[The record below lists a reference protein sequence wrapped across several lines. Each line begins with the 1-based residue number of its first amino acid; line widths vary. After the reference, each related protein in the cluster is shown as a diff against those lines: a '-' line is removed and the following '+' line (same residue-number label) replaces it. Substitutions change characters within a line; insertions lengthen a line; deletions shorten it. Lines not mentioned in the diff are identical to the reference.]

1 VRKRIEVWEAG
12 VDTAER
18 SQFVNRKF
26 QVFLPSAR
34 ILIAGL
40 LTLQMLAV
48 HVLADEPAAT
58 IATVNGTKITESD
71 LEFLYLSRAV
81 RDELRPAVRERY
93 IEQLIDRR
101 LLKEFLRGRKLQ
113 APARVVNERVARA
126 EKLITQ
132 EGLNFDQSLK
142 ELGYTRETFREEVA
156 LPLAWLEHARLAITD
171 KAIADYWKS
180 HRSKFDGTEVRA
192 SHIVKRLP
200 RDAEESDGTKAKQQL
215 TAVRQSIVSGESTF
229 ADAAGK
235 HSDSP
240 SGKDAG
246 DLGQFA
252 YKGRMPQALTQ
263 VAFQLK
269 TGDVSEPFE
278 SPFGVHILTV
288 TEVVPG
294 DLSLEDARGE
304 IFQELSAKLQAGLIS
319 QLRGKAEI
327 SRP

>member
-1 VRKRIEVWEAG
+1 M
-12 VDTAER
+12 
-18 SQFVNRKF
+18 NRKF

-132 EGLNFDQSLK
+132 EGLDFDQSLK

-304 IFQELSAKLQAGLIS
+304 IFQELSAKLQAGHIS

>member
-40 LTLQMLAV
+40 LMLQMLAV

-58 IATVNGTKITESD
+58 IATVNGTNITESD

-132 EGLNFDQSLK
+132 EGLDFDQSLK

>member
-1 VRKRIEVWEAG
+1 M
-12 VDTAER
+12 
-18 SQFVNRKF
+18 NRKF

-58 IATVNGTKITESD
+58 IATVNGTNITESD

-132 EGLNFDQSLK
+132 EGLDFDQSLK

-304 IFQELSAKLQAGLIS
+304 IFQELSAKLQAGHIS

>member
-1 VRKRIEVWEAG
+1 MR
-12 VDTAER
+12 
-18 SQFVNRKF
+18 
-26 QVFLPSAR
+26 
-34 ILIAGL
+34 
-40 LTLQMLAV
+40 
-48 HVLADEPAAT
+48 
-58 IATVNGTKITESD
+58 
-71 LEFLYLSRAV
+71 
-81 RDELRPAVRERY
+81 
-93 IEQLIDRR
+93 
-101 LLKEFLRGRKLQ
+101 
-113 APARVVNERVARA
+113 
-126 EKLITQ
+126 
-132 EGLNFDQSLK
+132 
-142 ELGYTRETFREEVA
+142 
-156 LPLAWLEHARLAITD
+156 
-171 KAIADYWKS
+171 
-180 HRSKFDGTEVRA
+180 
-192 SHIVKRLP
+192 RLP

-229 ADAAGK
+229 SDAAGK

>member
-1 VRKRIEVWEAG
+1 M
-12 VDTAER
+12 
-18 SQFVNRKF
+18 NRKF

>member
-1 VRKRIEVWEAG
+1 M
-12 VDTAER
+12 
-18 SQFVNRKF
+18 NRKF

-58 IATVNGTKITESD
+58 IATVNGTNITESD

>member
-1 VRKRIEVWEAG
+1 M
-12 VDTAER
+12 
-18 SQFVNRKF
+18 NRKF

-58 IATVNGTKITESD
+58 IATVNGTNITESD

-132 EGLNFDQSLK
+132 EGLDFDQSLK

-200 RDAEESDGTKAKQQL
+200 RDAEESDGMKAKQQL

-229 ADAAGK
+229 SDAAGK

-304 IFQELSAKLQAGLIS
+304 IFQELSAKLQAGHIS

>member
-1 VRKRIEVWEAG
+1 M
-12 VDTAER
+12 
-18 SQFVNRKF
+18 NRKF

-132 EGLNFDQSLK
+132 EGLDFDQSLK

>member
-58 IATVNGTKITESD
+58 IATVNGTNITESD

>member
-1 VRKRIEVWEAG
+1 M
-12 VDTAER
+12 
-18 SQFVNRKF
+18 NRKF

-58 IATVNGTKITESD
+58 IATVNGTNITESD

-132 EGLNFDQSLK
+132 EGLDFDQSLK

-171 KAIADYWKS
+171 KATADYWKS

-269 TGDVSEPFE
+269 SGDVSEPFE

>member
-58 IATVNGTKITESD
+58 IATVNGTNITESD

-132 EGLNFDQSLK
+132 EGLDFDQSLK